1 MPDLGHPLAFG
12 TFLTPQNADPQA
24 PVRLARLSED
34 VGLDL
39 VTFQDHPYQPRFL
52 DTWTLLTW
60 VAARTERVTVAG
72 AVLNLPLRPPAVL
85 ARAVASLDLL
95 SGGRAALGIGA
106 GGFWR
111 AIAAMGGGHLSPGE
125 SVTALEEALRIVRG
139 IWDTETPG
147 VLRVDGEH
155 HRVSGAKRGPAPAH
169 PVPIWLGAYKPR
181 MLRLV
186 GRAAD
191 GWLPSLPHLGPG
203 DLERGNA
210 VVDEAA
216 REAGRDP
223 ADVRRLLN
231 LGVPDGPRERWV
243 DQLVTLAVEHGVSTF
258 VLSSDDPDAIRVF
271 GAEIAPAVRD
281 AVARE
286 RA

>member
-1 MPDLGHPLAFG
+1 
-12 TFLTPQNADPQA
+12 
-24 PVRLARLSED
+24 
-34 VGLDL
+34 
-39 VTFQDHPYQPRFL
+39 
-52 DTWTLLTW
+52 
-60 VAARTERVTVAG
+60 
-72 AVLNLPLRPPAVL
+72 
-85 ARAVASLDLL
+85 
-95 SGGRAALGIGA
+95 
-106 GGFWR
+106 
-111 AIAAMGGGHLSPGE
+111 MGGGHLSPGE